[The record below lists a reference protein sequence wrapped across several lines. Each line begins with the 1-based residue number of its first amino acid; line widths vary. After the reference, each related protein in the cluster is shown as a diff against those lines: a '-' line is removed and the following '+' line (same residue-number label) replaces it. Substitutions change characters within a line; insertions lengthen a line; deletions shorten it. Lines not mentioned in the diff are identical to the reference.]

1 MAERRPGNSESPRT
15 DGQGAGGPER
25 DALPPFAFRHRL
37 IPAIQAIVGERFGG
51 LGPDLSAVYAA
62 VTVLS
67 ANAVLPAALP
77 YSVQAGCVVVS
88 LPNEKDLF
96 VGPGGEAPSTF
107 PVHAWAGR
115 RHPSGRVEVAD
126 LSTRHFNA
134 WFDRATHA
142 PGGRFPRA
150 VWAFD
155 DEVPRAFRYVSDE
168 AATEQVR
175 TALRSARD
183 VAVRDAARE
192 VVELLGT
199 CSG

>member
-1 MAERRPGNSESPRT
+1 MAERSPGNPAPPGA

-25 DALPPFAFRHRL
+25 DTLPPFTFRHRL
-37 IPAIQAIVGERFGG
+37 IPAIHAVVGERFSG

-77 YSVQAGCVVVS
+77 YSVQAGRVVVS
-88 LPNEKDLF
+88 LPNEEDLV
-96 VGPGGEAPSTF
+96 VGPGGGDTSGF

-126 LSTRHFNA
+126 LSTKHFNA
-134 WFDRATHA
+134 WFDRSARA

-155 DEVPRAFRYVSDE
+155 DEVPRAFRYAASAE
-168 AATEQVR
+168 ATERVR
-175 TALRSARD
+175 ESLRTSREE
-183 VAVRDAARE
+183 AVVGAARE
-192 VVELLGT
+192 VVERLRATAG
-199 CSG
+199 